1 MSADALAAL
10 GPPGRF
16 HGETGVGRS
25 QYSSL
30 RFLWR
35 KVAAAQGREQGEVEL
50 IICIN
55 HCS

>member
-55 HCS
+55 HCN